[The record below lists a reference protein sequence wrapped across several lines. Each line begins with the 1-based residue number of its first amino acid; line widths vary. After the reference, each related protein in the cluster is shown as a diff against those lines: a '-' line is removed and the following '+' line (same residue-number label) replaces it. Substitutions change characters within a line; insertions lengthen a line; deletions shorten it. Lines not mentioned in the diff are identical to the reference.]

1 LDESVKVIDLKEKR
15 NFLQQYIDLR
25 NQYCKV
31 LLTSQVDLQ
40 ETEDWMKGNLIEIR
54 GMVKENIL
62 LGVVILY
69 LHREGEITF
78 FVKKPNQGIG
88 SQLLRIIEEVARQEK
103 LEYIWGWVL
112 EDNLRAKKAFEKNR
126 FIKEGTRERKFEG
139 QVKSGT
145 VYKKYLVG

>member
-1 LDESVKVIDLKEKR
+1 LDEFVKVIDLKER
-15 NFLQQYIDLR
+15 RDLLQQYVDLR
-25 NQYCKV
+25 NQYCKL
-31 LLTSQVDLQ
+31 LLTSQVDLP
-40 ETEDWMKGNLIEIR
+40 ETEGWIEGNLIKIR

-69 LHREGEITF
+69 LDRDGEITF
-78 FVKKPNQGIG
+78 FVKKPNQGMG
-88 SQLLRIIEEVARQEK
+88 SQLLRIIEEVGRQEN

-112 EDNLRAKKAFEKNR
+112 EDNFIGKRAFEKNR

>member
-1 LDESVKVIDLKEKR
+1 MKVIDLKER
-15 NFLQQYIDLR
+15 LDFLQQYIDLR

-31 LLTSQVDLQ
+31 LLTTQVNLP

-54 GMVKENIL
+54 GMVEEDIL
-62 LGVVILY
+62 LGAVILY
-69 LHREGEITF
+69 LHRAGEITL

-88 SQLLRIIEEVARQEK
+88 SQLLRIIEEVARQKK

-112 EDNLRAKKAFEKNR
+112 EDNLIAKRVFEKNR
-126 FIKEGTRERKFEG
+126 FIKEDTTERKFEG
-139 QVKSGT
+139 QAQSGT